1 MSSKFTFSFNKTFHH
16 RNQISDPEDNTR
28 VRVSDWFSRRFNIR
42 SYWKY
47 HVNCYDLV
55 VYTDCLFND
64 YDRDDEL
71 IYEYIYYEFF

>member
-42 SYWKY
+42 SY
-47 HVNCYDLV
+47 
-55 VYTDCLFND
+55 
-64 YDRDDEL
+64 
-71 IYEYIYYEFF
+71 